1 VTYDYAPG
9 RAERLPALNDIS
21 LTVADGEFL
30 GVIGHTGSGKSTLMQ
45 HINGLLLPTSGRVV
59 VNGIDLQD
67 KGSRRAVRRT
77 VGMAFQ
83 YPEHQLFADS
93 VIDDVAFGPR
103 AIGMSDTQARQRAET
118 ALERVDLDVC
128 VYGHRSPF
136 DLSGGEMRRIALA
149 GILSMQPNIL
159 ALDEPMAGLDPSG
172 REQVMR
178 ILTRLHDEGMTIVM
192 VSHDMEDIAAH
203 ADSILVLLNGG
214 IFAHGTPREVFS
226 RGAELREIGLGVP
239 RVARFAARL
248 RELGLALPADLFTLD
263 ELADAIAAAVA
274 TPSPRMVT

>member
-1 VTYDYAPG
+1 MTYDYSPG
-9 RAERLPALNDIS
+9 RAERPPALNDIT
-21 LTVADGEFL
+21 LTVEDGEFL

-59 VNGIDLQD
+59 VNGVDLRD
-67 KGSRRAVRRT
+67 KGSRRTVRHT

-103 AIGMSDTQARQRAET
+103 AMGASDREARQRAEA
-118 ALERVDLDVC
+118 ALERVDLDAC
-128 VYGHRSPF
+128 TYGHRSPF
-136 DLSGGEMRRIALA
+136 DLSGGEMRRAALA
-149 GILSMQPNIL
+149 GILAMRPSIL

-172 REQVMR
+172 RDQIMR
-178 ILTRLHDEGMTIVM
+178 ILTRLHREGLTIVM

-203 ADSILVLLNGG
+203 AESILVLLNGRV
-214 IFAHGTPREVFS
+214 FAHGTPHEVFA
-226 RGAELREIGLGVP
+226 RGTELREIGLGIP

-248 RELGLALPADLFTLD
+248 AELGLPLPDRLFTLD
-263 ELADAIAAAVA
+263 GLADGIVAALAKPTPEAV
-274 TPSPRMVT
+274 R

>member
-1 VTYDYAPG
+1 MTYDYSPG
-9 RAERLPALNDIS
+9 RTERPPALNDIT
-21 LTVADGEFL
+21 LTVEDGEFL

-59 VNGIDLQD
+59 VNGVDLRD
-67 KGSRRAVRRT
+67 KGSRRAARRA

-103 AIGMSDTQARQRAET
+103 AVGVSDTDARKRAEN

-128 VYGHRSPF
+128 TYGHRSPF
-136 DLSGGEMRRIALA
+136 DLSGGEMRRVALA
-149 GILSMQPNIL
+149 GILAMRPGIL
-159 ALDEPMAGLDPSG
+159 VLDEPMAGLDPSG
-172 REQVMR
+172 RGQIMR
-178 ILTRLHDEGMTIVM
+178 IISRLHREGMTIVM

-203 ADSILVLLNGG
+203 ADAVLVLLNGRV
-214 IFAHGTPREVFS
+214 FAHGTPQEVFA
-226 RGAELREIGLGVP
+226 RGTELREIGLGMP

-248 RELGLALPADLFTLD
+248 TELGLPLTDGVLTLD
-263 ELADAIAAAVA
+263 ALADAIATAVGQRRA
-274 TPSPRMVT
+274 EGVG